1 MVTSM
6 QQPFRGP
13 RAVHIAAALSLLL
26 AGCESLGP
34 LLDSAPKPT
43 ARVVAVNLQNI
54 TLDKVDL
61 VFALEV
67 SNPYSVN
74 LPLLDLGYA
83 IGSGGNR
90 LFEGTVKPSGSIPAG
105 GKQIIQLPAIVQFA
119 PLMQTLK
126 NVRPGS
132 VVPYKA
138 DFMLGV
144 ETPLLGRVDVPLSK
158 TGEFP
163 VPAMPEVE
171 MASFGIGTLTLDQVS
186 AMASLQIK
194 NTNQFPLDLTK
205 LGVSLSL
212 AGQDVAR
219 TSLARAIS
227 LAPGQSATLE
237 MPVAFAPRKFGGG
250 LFNLLRSNQIA
261 YKVAGSVEAK
271 SRFGPIALPYS
282 YVGNTRIIK

>member
-1 MVTSM
+1 MDASM
-6 QQPFRGP
+6 QKLFRGP
-13 RAVHIAAALSLLL
+13 RLALLSAALLLLL

-34 LLDSAPKPT
+34 LIDSAPRPT

-90 LFEGTVKPSGSIPAG
+90 LLDGTVKPSGSIPARG
-105 GKQIIQLPAIVQFA
+105 TQIVQLPVIVQFA
-119 PLMQTLK
+119 PLLQALK

-144 ETPLLGRVDVPLSK
+144 ETPLLGRVDVPVSK

-163 VPAMPEVE
+163 VPAMPDVE
-171 MASFGIGTLTLDQVS
+171 MASFRIGTLSLDQVS
-186 AMASLQIK
+186 AVASLQVK
-194 NTNQFPLDLTK
+194 NTNQFALDLTK
-205 LGVSLSL
+205 LGVTFSL

-219 TSLARAIS
+219 TSLARATSI
-227 LAPGQSATLE
+227 APGQSANLE
-237 MPVAFAPRKFGGG
+237 VPLAFSPRKLGGG
-250 LFNLLRSNQIA
+250 LYNLLRNNQIA
-261 YKVAGSVEAK
+261 YQVAGTVEAN
-271 SRFGPIALPYS
+271 SAFGPIALPYS
-282 YVGNTRIIK
+282 RVGNTRIVK

>member
-1 MVTSM
+1 M
-6 QQPFRGP
+6 R
-13 RAVHIAAALSLLL
+13 AALSSFALILSPL
-26 AGCESLGP
+26 IAGCESLGP
-34 LLDSAPKPT
+34 LMDSAPRPT
-43 ARVVAVNLQNI
+43 ARVVGVNLQNI
-54 TLDKVDL
+54 TLDKIDL

-90 LFEGTVKPSGSIPAG
+90 LLDGTVKPSGSIPAG
-105 GKQIIQLPAIVQFA
+105 GSQIVQLPAIVQFA

-138 DFMLGV
+138 DFMLALD
-144 ETPLLGRVDVPLSK
+144 TPLLGRMDVPVSK
-158 TGEFP
+158 SGEFP
-163 VPAMPEVE
+163 VPAMPDVE
-171 MASFGIGTLTLDQVS
+171 MTTFSIGTLSLDQVS
-186 AMASLQIK
+186 ATAKLQVK

-205 LGVSLSL
+205 LGMAFSL

-219 TSLARAIS
+219 TSLARAVN

-237 MPVAFAPRKFGGG
+237 VPVAFSPRKLGGG
-250 LFNLLRSNQIA
+250 LLNLLRGNQIA

-271 SRFGPIALPYS
+271 SRFGPLALPYS
-282 YVGNTRIIK
+282 RVGNTSIIK

>member
-1 MVTSM
+1 M
-6 QQPFRGP
+6 
-13 RAVHIAAALSLLL
+13 RAAFSTFALILSTLL

-34 LLDSAPKPT
+34 LMDSAPRPT

-54 TLDKVDL
+54 TLDKIDL

-74 LPLLDLGYA
+74 LPLLELGYA
-83 IGSGGNR
+83 LGSGGNR
-90 LFEGTVKPSGSIPAG
+90 LLDGTVKPSGSIPARG
-105 GKQIIQLPAIVQFA
+105 SQIVQLPAIVQFA

-138 DFMLGV
+138 DFILALD
-144 ETPLLGRVDVPLSK
+144 TPLLGRMDVPVSK
-158 TGEFP
+158 SGEFP

-171 MASFGIGTLTLDQVS
+171 MATFSIGTLSLDQVG
-186 AMASLQIK
+186 ATARVQLK

-205 LGVSLSL
+205 LGIAFSL

-219 TSLARAIS
+219 TSLASAVN
-227 LAPGQSATLE
+227 LAPGQSAPLE
-237 MPVAFAPRKFGGG
+237 VPVAFSPRKLGGG
-250 LFNLLRSNQIA
+250 LLNLLRGNQIA

-271 SRFGPIALPYS
+271 SRFGPLALPFS
-282 YVGNTRIIK
+282 RVGNTSIIR